1 MTLIPLHT
9 KETAPEQARPI
20 LERYEKNIGMI
31 PNLFRLLAH
40 SPDALKG
47 VADLHAGLGRS
58 LGARTRERIHIM
70 TAEVNGCDYCLTT
83 HSYLAGKF
91 TKLTPED
98 MELNRKG
105 HSTDPKADAAL
116 QFAYKVAKSRGHIE
130 AADFEEKSNSN
141 SSVVSRRHSAC
152 GRVSRSIVRLERAS
166 GPGQVRNERCG
177 PSQRLPR
184 SSRGTEVIV
193 KRTRNCSRRLGQC
206 SKRLRI
212 RVRNLSWE

>member
-1 MTLIPLHT
+1 MVGTVSPDEHKATDTVYANGEKMTLIPLHT
-9 KETAPEQARPI
+9 KETAPEQSKPI

-83 HSYLAGKF
+83 HTYLAGKF

-105 HSTDPKADAAL
+105 HSTDPKTDAAL

-130 AADFEEKSNSN
+130 AADFE
-141 SSVVSRRHSAC
+141 A
-152 GRVSRSIVRLERAS
+152 VRAAAMPMLRLS
-166 GPGQVRNERCG
+166 T
-177 PSQRLPR
+177 SWQRLR
-184 SSRGTEVIV
+184 SASQPICSTTHSRPISTPAFLYSIPTTTCWKG
-193 KRTRNCSRRLGQC
+193 R
-206 SKRLRI
+206 
-212 RVRNLSWE
+212 